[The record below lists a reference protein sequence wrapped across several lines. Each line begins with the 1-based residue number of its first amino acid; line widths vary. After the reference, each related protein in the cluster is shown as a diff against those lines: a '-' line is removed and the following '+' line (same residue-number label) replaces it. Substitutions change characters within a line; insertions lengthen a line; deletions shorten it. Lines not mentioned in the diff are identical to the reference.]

1 MKGFKA
7 FNANM
12 TCREYQYKIGKTY
25 VHEGPVEICSS
36 GFHFCTNAQDIL
48 KYYLDRTMRI
58 CEIEASGIV
67 SDSKNDCSKRS
78 CSEITILREISFDEF
93 YPLITESIWAYLW
106 VRDIGNHAEM
116 MPRII
121 NPYWLNQFNELKNI

>member
-1 MKGFKA
+1 MFMKVQLK
-7 FNANM
+7 
-12 TCREYQYKIGKTY
+12 Y
-25 VHEGPVEICSS
+25 VVVV
-36 GFHFCTNAQDIL
+36 IL